1 MFSRDSY
8 DVVVIGAGPGGCAAA
23 SICARGGAS
32 VLHLERS
39 SEPSFKIGESLMPET
54 YWTMEKMGALDL
66 VREAGFVEKYSV
78 QFYAKSGKASAP
90 FYFDSLNDHE
100 SSQTWQVHRADFDEL
115 LFENG
120 RRYGAECHR
129 GVNVREVLFEDER
142 AAGIRATSQDG
153 EELEVRSKAIIDA
166 SGQGSVLAR
175 KFRLERESYG
185 FDHASIFTHFEGAFR
200 DEGRDEGATLIL
212 QTDDGSSWFW
222 YIPLA
227 RDVVS
232 VGVVGSVDSLIRSR
246 DAMPHETFFDE
257 VERCPEIKRRIRGAR
272 QCRPVSVIKDFS
284 YSGHRVAGDG
294 WVLVGDA
301 FGFIDPVYSSGV
313 FLALKS
319 GEMAATAVLEGL
331 AQDDLGEARLSA
343 FQPVLKRGMESVLGL
358 VQSFYAED
366 FSFGGFLREYPHHQ
380 RDVTRILI
388 GDVFEA
394 EFIELFSDMESYK
407 QQLLQRRAFGDGDG
421 APEATVTTLG

>member
-1 MFSRDSY
+1 MMFSKDSY
-8 DVVVIGAGPGGCAAA
+8 DVVVIGAGPGGCSAA

-32 VLHLERS
+32 VLHVERS
-39 SEPSFKIGESLMPET
+39 SEPAFKVGESLMPET
-54 YWTMEKMGALDL
+54 YWTFEKMGALDL
-66 VREAGFVEKYSV
+66 IRNAGFVEKYSV

-120 RRYGAECHR
+120 RRQGAECHR
-129 GVNVREVLFEDER
+129 GVNVREVLFEGDR
-142 AAGIRATSQDG
+142 ASGIRATTSDG
-153 EELEVRSKAIIDA
+153 QELEVRSKAIIDA
-166 SGQGSVLAR
+166 SGQGSLLAR
-175 KFRLERESYG
+175 RFKLERESYG

-200 DEGRDEGATLIL
+200 DPGRDEGATLIL

-227 RDVVS
+227 RDAVS
-232 VGVVGSVDSLIRSR
+232 VGVVGSVDALIRSR
-246 DAMPHETFFDE
+246 SGLPHETFFDE
-257 VERCPEIKRRIRGAR
+257 VKRCPEIERRIAGAR

-319 GEMAATAVLEGL
+319 GEMAAEAVLDGL
-331 AQDDLGEARLSA
+331 ECGDLGAGRLGA
-343 FQPVLKRGMESVLGL
+343 FQSELKRGMQSVLGL
-358 VQSFYAED
+358 VRSFYAKD

-380 RDVTRILI
+380 KDVTRILI
-388 GDVFEA
+388 GDVFQNDFA
-394 EFIELFSDMESYK
+394 QLFADMESYK
-407 QQLLQRRAFGDGDG
+407 QKLLSREPMASDG
-421 APEATVTTLG
+421 AMSAATAN